1 MHDQEKQTSDSSGSF
16 FSCSAV
22 EVFGTLQTCWTCD
35 TRLNHLAKVNDPLQQ
50 GTVLSMLKG
59 FWEQHQ
65 VPRSLIIPHHS
76 SSFLS
81 FSFHNLSLH
90 HFTNLLLRH
99 IPIQMRGPFLMPTQ
113 QFPQADDC

>member
-1 MHDQEKQTSDSSGSF
+1 MTKKNRQVIQVSF

-35 TRLNHLAKVNDPLQQ
+35 TRLNHLAKVDDPLQQ